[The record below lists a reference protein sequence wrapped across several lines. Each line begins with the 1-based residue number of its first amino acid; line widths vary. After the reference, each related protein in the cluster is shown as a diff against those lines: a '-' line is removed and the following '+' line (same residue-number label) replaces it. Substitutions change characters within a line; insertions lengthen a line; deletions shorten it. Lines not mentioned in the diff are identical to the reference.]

1 MKKTT
6 LQPFKNIFS
15 WLYSIINKFFIVPLS
30 KLVVWI
36 FEKFNKPGK
45 KFENWISK
53 SRTLLFISLIIAIL
67 TFIVIDQRIISFA
80 GTSAEVLEGRPVTVL
95 FDEDNYVVEGV
106 PETVDITLIGS
117 RADLYVAKQSP
128 VQSVTVNLWGLSP
141 GTHRVGITYDQFSG
155 SIRHSINPSVAT
167 VVIHE
172 KVSDTRTLTVDV
184 LNQDA
189 LDPRY
194 IISDIEAS
202 VDTVVIKGSQYQV
215 DQVAI
220 VKALVDI
227 NSIPR
232 IELDKDITASAVL
245 IAYDDRGNVVD
256 LEISPEKIDVNLRIT
271 SPSKNVPIQVVPRGS
286 VIYNMGISS
295 MNIRD
300 AQNTVTIYGPEDVLA
315 GISFIPVEIDVE
327 GLTESSQFRAELE
340 RPSGIRYMSV
350 NIVTVDVRL
359 SSDIANEEVHNVT
372 ISANNLGS
380 EYSVQ
385 AIDIDFISVK
395 LRGVRSVVEN
405 ITNDDITAFVDLRGL
420 GEGIH
425 EVIISVEG
433 TDLRVEYLPSVLRM
447 RVRITRR

>member
-1 MKKTT
+1 MNKILQTFKK
-6 LQPFKNIFS
+6 LFS
-15 WLYSIINKFFIVPLS
+15 WLYEIINKFFIVPLS

-45 KFENWISK
+45 RFENWISK
-53 SRTLLFISLIIAIL
+53 SRTLLFISLIIAVL

-95 FDEDNYVVEGV
+95 FDEDNYVVEGI
-106 PETVDITLIGS
+106 PETVNITLIGS

-128 VQSVTVNLWGLSP
+128 VQNVTINLWGLSP
-141 GTHRVGITYDQFSG
+141 GTHRVGITYDQFSS
-155 SIRHSINPSVAT
+155 SIRYSINPSMAT

-172 KVSDTRTLTVDV
+172 KVSDTRTLTVDI

-202 VDTVVIKGSQYQV
+202 ADTVVVKGSQYQV
-215 DQVAI
+215 DKVAI

-232 IELDKDITASAVL
+232 IELNKEITVSAVL

-256 LEISPEKIDVNLRIT
+256 LEISPTRIDVSLRIT
-271 SPSKNVPIQVVPRGS
+271 SPSKDVPIQVVPEGS

-300 AQNTVTIYGPEDVLA
+300 GQNTVTIYGPEDVLA
-315 GISFIPVEIDVE
+315 GISFIPVPIDVE
-327 GLTESSQFRAELE
+327 GLTESSQFRVELA
-340 RPSGIRYMSV
+340 RPTGIRYMS
-350 NIVTVDVRL
+350 ISSVTVDVRL
-359 SSDIANEEVHNVT
+359 SSDISNIEVHDVS

-385 AIDIDFISVK
+385 AIDIDSISVK
-395 LRGVRSVVEN
+395 LRGVSSVVEN
-405 ITNDDITAFVDLRGL
+405 ITSDAINAFVDLRGL

-425 EVIISVEG
+425 EVVIHVEG
-433 TDLRVEYLPSVLRM
+433 TDLRVEYLPSILRM